1 MKKTSNISG
10 YPPNKPKSYAI
21 IDENDKRIEY
31 YRTKALALYELPK
44 LEKMYFKELKIKKLK

>member
-1 MKKTSNISG
+1 MKKISNKSG
-10 YPPNKPKSYAI
+10 PQPNNPKSYAI